1 MITLSGPAIEKL
13 KTSVLNSQK
22 NAFRIF
28 ISGIG

>member
-13 KTSVLNSQK
+13 KTSSVNGK
-22 NAFRIF
+22 RNAFRIF